1 MNLRDLAHVAHKRF
15 TFDYIRRVT
24 ELPGIVDALQAEPAA
39 YSTSMAWKIAA
50 QIRKPMQLIRVCGK
64 PGR

>member
-1 MNLRDLAHVAHKRF
+1 MNLRDLAQVPHKSF
-15 TFDYIRRVT
+15 TFYYIRRVT
-24 ELPGIVDALQAEPAA
+24 ELPGIVAALQVEPAA

-50 QIRKPMQLIRVCGK
+50 QLRKLMQLIRVCGK